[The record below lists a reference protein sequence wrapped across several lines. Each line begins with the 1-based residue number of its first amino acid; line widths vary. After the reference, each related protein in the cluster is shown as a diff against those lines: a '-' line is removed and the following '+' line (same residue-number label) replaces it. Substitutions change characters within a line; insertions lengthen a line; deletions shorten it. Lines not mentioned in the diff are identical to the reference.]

1 MHGLMIIL
9 LFLLQLKLKDETS
22 GQEYELEAGVG
33 IQVEQYTDF
42 WRELP
47 VRSSDD
53 QLQGIV
59 TLTISTYKGKSFQD
73 YFLNSGF

>member
-1 MHGLMIIL
+1 MIIL

-53 QLQGIV
+53 QLKGKI
-59 TLTISTYKGKSFQD
+59 TLTSSTAWVKVSGL
-73 YFLNSGF
+73 FLNSGF

>member
-1 MHGLMIIL
+1 MIIL
-9 LFLLQLKLKDETS
+9 IFLLQLKLKDETS

-53 QLQGIV
+53 QLQGTV
-59 TLTISTYKGKSFQD
+59 TICRPISQFCRINLCCT
-73 YFLNSGF
+73 